1 MIITRGQS
9 DKNWIYF
16 KSSENIRA
24 TALRTPSGDIEL
36 RVEEEEDI
44 LKEELKNFK
53 AVDFFKFLLG
63 LFLGLGMPFV
73 KGYFLVPKIR
83 DNLIDIN
90 FYLFPVLIYA
100 ILQFICILFVVIKG
114 GKKLRKNHGAEHKV
128 FNAYRKLKRVP
139 TIKEAQRFS
148 RICKTCGGTIPSAMI
163 IAQIIGFIVYIHF
176 GIVIPEKVLYI
187 VPLFIHGF
195 FPFNILGKL
204 LQLLTTAEPDDSN
217 VDLAI
222 AALEALDEK
231 ENPKMNPE
239 ELIELANSLFGKS
252 KYTM

>member
-148 RICKTCGGTIPSAMI
+148 RICKTCGGINI
-163 IAQIIGFIVYIHF
+163 
-176 GIVIPEKVLYI
+176 
-187 VPLFIHGF
+187 
-195 FPFNILGKL
+195 FPI
-204 LQLLTTAEPDDSN
+204 S
-217 VDLAI
+217 
-222 AALEALDEK
+222 
-231 ENPKMNPE
+231 
-239 ELIELANSLFGKS
+239 
-252 KYTM
+252 

>member
-1 MIITRGQS
+1 MSLKIIS
-9 DKNWIYF
+9 KI
-16 KSSENIRA
+16 S
-24 TALRTPSGDIEL
+24 
-36 RVEEEEDI
+36 
-44 LKEELKNFK
+44 
-53 AVDFFKFLLG
+53 FL
-63 LFLGLGMPFV
+63 
-73 KGYFLVPKIR
+73 
-83 DNLIDIN
+83 
-90 FYLFPVLIYA
+90 
-100 ILQFICILFVVIKG
+100 FI
-114 GKKLRKNHGAEHKV
+114 
-128 FNAYRKLKRVP
+128 
-139 TIKEAQRFS
+139 S
-148 RICKTCGGTIPSAMI
+148 
-163 IAQIIGFIVYIHF
+163 FIVYIHF

-231 ENPKMNPE
+231 ENPKMDPE